1 MAPYQKDHESNEQ
14 EPGGSP
20 PARLEA
26 TANEEDDMKFGM
38 LGVGTMSP
46 AMVSKHVVALSH
58 YQTQHR
64 DTPLSLDNDVS
75 AAR

>member
-1 MAPYQKDHESNEQ
+1 
-14 EPGGSP
+14 
-20 PARLEA
+20 
-26 TANEEDDMKFGM
+26 MKFGM

-46 AMVSKHVVALSH
+46 AMVSKHVAALSH

-64 DTPLSLDNDVS
+64 DTPLSLDNDGS